1 MLVRGISV
9 FTGHFPNEINLYY
22 DLINRNVDHIETI
35 VWAYLGG
42 MLAGAIIGIIFQ
54 IKMKKSEKEDEFD
67 RRTTYFRMIDKFNQ
81 RTTDFHRKRKR

>member
-1 MLVRGISV
+1 
-9 FTGHFPNEINLYY
+9 
-22 DLINRNVDHIETI
+22 